1 MNRDEAE
8 KRVREV
14 HRIMERTT
22 LYTLLP
28 GVPAI
33 VGGVLA
39 LAGCVVSVVMMH
51 SLDFGEALGLSMGG
65 QVGLC
70 VMWAAIGIVAVA
82 QEVWW
87 TARAARRLGVS
98 PTARPARFAAFSLS
112 PSVIVAV
119 VLTWQLAS
127 DGYLGYVVPV
137 WMMCYGTG
145 VYAAGLFSVRLP
157 RVLGLAFIIAGAAG
171 LLFFADYGVLLAG
184 LSFGVLHIVFGL
196 VIHLRSSGSD
206 TT

>member
-51 SLDFGEALGLSMGG
+51 SLDFGEALGL
-65 QVGLC
+65 
-70 VMWAAIGIVAVA
+70 
-82 QEVWW
+82 
-87 TARAARRLGVS
+87 
-98 PTARPARFAAFSLS
+98 
-112 PSVIVAV
+112 
-119 VLTWQLAS
+119 
-127 DGYLGYVVPV
+127 
-137 WMMCYGTG
+137 
-145 VYAAGLFSVRLP
+145 
-157 RVLGLAFIIAGAAG
+157 
-171 LLFFADYGVLLAG
+171 
-184 LSFGVLHIVFGL
+184 
-196 VIHLRSSGSD
+196 
-206 TT
+206 